1 MMNPIGICNED
12 RVGSRGPW
20 FGDRT
25 TATSVLERWSGS
37 GRYEGSGVGMAG
49 MAERYWKEL
58 RPSSAG
64 RFPLDV
70 AIRRDRERTNAT
82 RAAPVGPSEPGSAP
96 PPGRAHRISNPTALP
111 VPGTQAPLPAPRGE
125 GGGRGQQVARVGGE
139 GGSRFQH
146 RAAHAAGGVSR
157 LCGSRGAPI

>member
-64 RFPLDV
+64 RFRLDV
-70 AIRRDRERTNAT
+70 AFRHDREH
-82 RAAPVGPSEPGSAP
+82 SE
-96 PPGRAHRISNPTALP
+96 RR
-111 VPGTQAPLPAPRGE
+111 PR
-125 GGGRGQQVARVGGE
+125 RPR
-139 GGSRFQH
+139 QH
-146 RAAHAAGGVSR
+146 LRSR
-157 LCGSRGAPI
+157 LRTTSR